1 MVFLRILRESF
12 LFAIHALRVNRL
24 RTFLSLLGVTIGIL
38 TIVAVFTLVDSLERN
53 IRSSVES
60 LGSNVVYIQKWPW
73 GGGSGEYKWWK
84 YFQRPE
90 PNFYEMEKLEERLTT
105 AKDVAFLFG
114 VNQTLKY
121 GLNSVERA
129 NVMCVSHAYN
139 RIWDYEIERGR
150 YFSELESRRGKP
162 IAILGYDVAEGLF
175 GAIDPIGREFSV
187 LGRKLRVIGVL
198 EKQGKSLVG
207 GDMDGAILVPIKYVG
222 NLMSLKNQNGGTIMA
237 SALPGVEMNE
247 MKDEIT
253 GTMRAIRRLKPKA
266 ENNFSLNE
274 ISMISNNLDAFFA
287 SIGFAGLIIGG
298 FSILVGGFGIAN
310 IMFVS
315 VKERTNQIGIQ
326 MSLGARRSFILSQ
339 FLLESVVL
347 CVIGGALGIALV
359 YGGQLSLPFLVEDLE
374 FDIQISLKNVIQG
387 LSISVIIGLVSGFM
401 PALNASKLDPV
412 EAIRSGQ

>member
-1 MVFLRILRESF
+1 MIFLRLLRESF

-60 LGSNVVYIQKWPW
+60 LGSNVVYVQKWPW
-73 GGGSGEYKWWK
+73 GGGGGEYKWWK

-90 PNFYEMEKLEERLTT
+90 PDFYEMEKLQERLTT
-105 AKDVAFLFG
+105 VEDIAYLFG

-121 GLNSVERA
+121 GLNSVERV
-129 NVMCVSHAYN
+129 NVLCVSHDYN
-139 RIWDYEIERGR
+139 QIWKFGIEGGR
-150 YFSELESRRGKP
+150 YFSDLESQRGRP
-162 IAILGYDVAEGLF
+162 VAILGHDVAEGLY
-175 GAIDPIGREFSV
+175 GTADPVGRTFSV
-187 LGRKLRVIGVL
+187 LGRRLRVIGVL

-207 GDMDGAILVPIKYVG
+207 NDMDGSVLVPIKYVG
-222 NLMSLKNQNGGTIMA
+222 NLMSLKNQNGGVIMA
-237 SALPGVEMNE
+237 SAREGVEMSE

-253 GTMRAIRRLKPKA
+253 GAMRAIRRLKPIA
-266 ENNFSLNE
+266 DDNFSMNE
-274 ISMISNNLDAFFA
+274 ISMISNNLDSFFA
-287 SIGFAGLIIGG
+287 TIGFAGLVIGG

-347 CVIGGALGIALV
+347 CLIGGSLGIAMV
-359 YGGQLSLPFLVEDLE
+359 YGGQLSLPYIIEDLDFKIE
-374 FDIQISLKNVIQG
+374 VSLTNVIQG
-387 LSISVIIGLVSGFM
+387 LSISVLIGLISGFM
-401 PALNASKLDPV
+401 PALNASRLDPV

>member
-1 MVFLRILRESF
+1 MIFLRLLRESF

-60 LGSNVVYIQKWPW
+60 LGSNVVYVQKWPW
-73 GGGSGEYKWWK
+73 GGGGGEYKWWK

-90 PNFYEMEKLEERLTT
+90 PDFYEMEKLQERLTT
-105 AKDVAFLFG
+105 VEDIAYLFG

-121 GLNSVERA
+121 GLNSVERV
-129 NVMCVSHAYN
+129 NVLCVSHDYN
-139 RIWDYEIERGR
+139 QIWKFGIENGR
-150 YFSELESRRGKP
+150 YFSDLESQRGRP
-162 IAILGYDVAEGLF
+162 IAILGHDVAEGLYG
-175 GAIDPIGREFSV
+175 GADPVGRSFSV

-207 GDMDGAILVPIKYVG
+207 NDMDGSVLVPIKYVG
-222 NLMSLKNQNGGTIMA
+222 NLMSLKNQNGGVIMA
-237 SALPGVEMNE
+237 SAREGVEMSE

-253 GTMRAIRRLKPKA
+253 GAMRAIRRLKPIA
-266 ENNFSLNE
+266 DDNFSMNE
-274 ISMISNNLDAFFA
+274 ISMISNNLDSFFA
-287 SIGFAGLIIGG
+287 TIGFAGLVIGG

-347 CVIGGALGIALV
+347 CLIGGSLGIALV
-359 YGGQLSLPFLVEDLE
+359 YGGQLSLPYLIEDLDFSIE
-374 FDIQISLKNVIQG
+374 VSLTNVIQG
-387 LSISVIIGLVSGFM
+387 LSISVLIGLISGFM
-401 PALNASKLDPV
+401 PALNASRLDPV

>member
-1 MVFLRILRESF
+1 MIFLRLLRESF
-12 LFAIHALRVNRL
+12 LFAAHALRVNRL

-38 TIVAVFTLVDSLERN
+38 TIVAVFTIVDSLERN

-60 LGSNVVYIQKWPW
+60 LGSNVVYVQKWPW
-73 GGGSGEYKWWK
+73 GGGGGEYKWWK

-90 PNFYEMEKLEERLTT
+90 PDFYEMEKLQERLTT
-105 AKDVAFLFG
+105 VEDIAYLFG

-121 GLNSVERA
+121 GLNSVERV
-129 NVMCVSHAYN
+129 NVLCVSYDYN
-139 RIWDYEIERGR
+139 QIWNFGIEKGR
-150 YFSELESRRGKP
+150 YFSDLESQRGRP
-162 IAILGYDVAEGLF
+162 IAILGHDVAEGLY
-175 GAIDPIGREFSV
+175 GNADPVGRSFSV

-207 GDMDGAILVPIKYVG
+207 NDMDGSVLVPIKYVG
-222 NLMSLKNQNGGTIMA
+222 NLMSLKNQNGGVIMA
-237 SALPGVEMNE
+237 SAKEGVEMSE

-253 GTMRAIRRLKPKA
+253 GAMRAIRRLKPIA
-266 ENNFSLNE
+266 DDNFSMNE
-274 ISMISNNLDAFFA
+274 ISMISNNLDAFF
-287 SIGFAGLIIGG
+287 STIGFAGLVIGG

-339 FLLESVVL
+339 FLLESIVL
-347 CVIGGALGIALV
+347 CIIGGALGLALV
-359 YGGQLSLPFLVEDLE
+359 YGGQLSLPYLIEDMDFSIKL
-374 FDIQISLKNVIQG
+374 SLTNVVQG
-387 LSISVIIGLVSGFM
+387 ISISVLIGIISGFM
-401 PALNASKLDPV
+401 PALNASRLDPV

>member
-1 MVFLRILRESF
+1 MVFLRIFKESF

-60 LGSNVVYIQKWPW
+60 LGSNVVYVQKWPW
-73 GGGSGEYKWWK
+73 GGGGGEYKWWK
-84 YFQRPE
+84 FFQRPE
-90 PNFYEMEKLEERLTT
+90 PNFYEMEKLQERLSTVENI
-105 AKDVAFLFG
+105 AYLFG

-121 GLNSVERA
+121 GLNSVERT
-129 NVMCVSHAYN
+129 NVLCVSHDYN
-139 RIWDYEIERGR
+139 EIWNFEIAQGR
-150 YFSELESRRGKP
+150 YFSDLESRRGKP
-162 IAILGYDVAEGLF
+162 IAILGHDVAEGLY
-175 GAIDPIGREFSV
+175 GSANPVGRDFKV

-198 EKQGKSLVG
+198 DKQGKSLIG
-207 GDMDGAILVPIKYVG
+207 NDMDGSILVPIRYVG
-222 NLMSLKNQNGGTIMA
+222 NLMSLKNQNGGVIMA
-237 SALPGVEMNE
+237 SAREGVSMNE

-253 GTMRAIRRLKPKA
+253 GAMRAIRRLKPKA
-266 ENNFSLNE
+266 EDNFSMNE
-274 ISMISNNLDAFFA
+274 ISMISNNLDTFFA
-287 SIGFAGLIIGG
+287 SIGFAGLVIGG

-339 FLLESVVL
+339 FLLESVIL
-347 CVIGGALGIALV
+347 CFFGGAVGIAMV
-359 YGGQLSLPFLVEDLE
+359 YAGQMSLPFFIEDLD

-387 LSISVIIGLVSGFM
+387 ISISVIIGLLSGFM
-401 PALNASKLDPV
+401 PALNASRLDPV

>member
-1 MVFLRILRESF
+1 MVFLRIFRESF
-12 LFAIHALRVNRL
+12 LFAIHALKVNRL

-105 AKDVAFLFG
+105 VQDIAFLFG

-129 NVMCVSHAYN
+129 NVMCVSHHYN
-139 RIWDYEIERGR
+139 NIWDYKIEKGR
-150 YFSELESRRGKP
+150 YFSELESQRGRP
-162 IAILGYDVAEGLF
+162 IAILGADVADGLY
-175 GAIDPIGREFSV
+175 GSIDPIGREFSV
-187 LGRKLRVIGVL
+187 LGRKLRVIGVM

-207 GDMDGAILVPIKYVG
+207 NDVDGSILVPIKYVG

-237 SALPGVEMNE
+237 SAKPKVEMSA
-247 MKDEIT
+247 MKDEII

-266 ENNFSLNE
+266 EDNFALNE

-287 SIGFAGLIIGG
+287 SIGFAGLVIGG

-339 FLLESVVL
+339 FLLESVIL
-347 CVIGGALGIALV
+347 CLLGGSVGIALV
-359 YGGQLSLPFLVEDLE
+359 YGGQLSLPLIIEDLD
-374 FDIQISLKNVIQG
+374 FDIQISMKNVIQG
-387 LSISVIIGLVSGFM
+387 LAISVIIGLVSGFM
-401 PALNASKLDPV
+401 PALNASRLDPV

>member
-1 MVFLRILRESF
+1 MIFLRLLRESF
-12 LFAIHALRVNRL
+12 LFAAHALRVNRL

-38 TIVAVFTLVDSLERN
+38 TIVAVFTIVDSLERN

-60 LGSNVVYIQKWPW
+60 LGSNVVYVQKWPW
-73 GGGSGEYKWWK
+73 GGGGGEYKWWK

-90 PNFYEMEKLEERLTT
+90 PDFYEMEKLQERLTT
-105 AKDVAFLFG
+105 VEDIAYLFG

-121 GLNSVERA
+121 GLNSVERV
-129 NVMCVSHAYN
+129 NVLCVSYDYN
-139 RIWDYEIERGR
+139 QIWNFGIEKGR
-150 YFSELESRRGKP
+150 YFSDLESQRGRP
-162 IAILGYDVAEGLF
+162 IAILGHDVAEGLY
-175 GAIDPIGREFSV
+175 GNADPVGRSFSV

-207 GDMDGAILVPIKYVG
+207 NDMDGSVLVPIKYVG
-222 NLMSLKNQNGGTIMA
+222 NLMSLKNQNGGVIMA
-237 SALPGVEMNE
+237 SAKEGVEMSE

-253 GTMRAIRRLKPKA
+253 GAMRAIRRLKPIA
-266 ENNFSLNE
+266 DDNFSMNE
-274 ISMISNNLDAFFA
+274 ISMISNNLDAFF
-287 SIGFAGLIIGG
+287 STIGFAGLVIGG

-339 FLLESVVL
+339 FLLESIVL
-347 CVIGGALGIALV
+347 CIIGGALGIALV
-359 YGGQLSLPFLVEDLE
+359 YGGQLSLPYLIEDMDFSIKL
-374 FDIQISLKNVIQG
+374 SLTNVVQG
-387 LSISVIIGLVSGFM
+387 ISISVLIGIISGFM
-401 PALNASKLDPV
+401 PALNASRLDPV